1 MYDSI
6 LAHVSRFIPL
16 TTEEQEYFI
25 SILKHRRLRKR
36 EMLVQAGEPCKYE
49 TYVLKG
55 CLRAYFVDP
64 SGNEHIAQFAI
75 EDWWISDM
83 ASLLSGEP
91 ATLYL
96 DALEDSEVLLIERE
110 RLLELFEKVPKFDK
124 MFRQL
129 LQNAFIAQQRRIVDN
144 LCKPAKDRYLEF
156 INKYRNIEQRV
167 PQHQVASYLGITPEF
182 LSQLRKQLTHFPKS

>member
-16 TTEEQEYFI
+16 THEEQEYFI

-110 RLLELFEKVPKFDK
+110 RLRELFEKVPKFDK

-156 INKYRNIEQRV
+156 TNKYRNIEQRV